1 MPDWMNVAVIHRFS
15 PVCFA
20 QQLSLGLLQALLVHL
35 HLTHDHTRVLVWVLA
50 HGAERHSPVV
60 IYCAFSIFLWRMWS
74 FTEWGFGFSA
84 SGCSRVLFQDRPGHL
99 RVLCRRIDGGW
110 RHVGLRW
117 RNLNLEGSDNLLLV
131 EDGTWGEDL
140 EIKIIFKLRC
150 KTLVKLLHVLR
161 QVIF

>member
-1 MPDWMNVAVIHRFS
+1 M
-15 PVCFA
+15 
-20 QQLSLGLLQALLVHL
+20 
-35 HLTHDHTRVLVWVLA
+35 
-50 HGAERHSPVV
+50 
-60 IYCAFSIFLWRMWS
+60 
-74 FTEWGFGFSA
+74 
-84 SGCSRVLFQDRPGHL
+84 
-99 RVLCRRIDGGW
+99 
-110 RHVGLRW
+110 GLRW